1 MSGYRRLAAVGATAA
16 LALTGAGSAFA
27 ATPQQIYR
35 DLADNNRL
43 DGTYTRAELERALN
57 PSTVVR
63 TDALQRARV
72 PRKPIA
78 VPGDEPQSSTAAG
91 RSDRRVPFSA
101 LDVALLVAGGGP
113 LLLIGAGLRRR
124 IAEAPRRASAA
135 SG

>member
-1 MSGYRRLAAVGATAA
+1 MSGYRRLVVVGATAV

-43 DGTYTRAELERALN
+43 DGNYTRAELERALN
-57 PSTVVR
+57 PSTVMR
-63 TDALQRARV
+63 TDALQQARV

-78 VPGDEPQSSTAAG
+78 VAGDEAQPSPAAD

-101 LDVALLVAGGGP
+101 LDVALLIAGGGP

>member
-1 MSGYRRLAAVGATAA
+1 MSAYRRLAAVGAIAA
-16 LALTGAGSAFA
+16 LSIVGAGSAFA

-35 DLADNNRL
+35 DLADNGRL
-43 DGTYTRAELERALN
+43 DGVYTRADIERALN
-57 PSTVVR
+57 LPPVVG
-63 TDALQRARV
+63 TDAFQPA

-78 VPGDEPQSSTAAG
+78 ESAEEAGSAHAAE

-101 LDVALLVAGGGP
+101 LDAALLVAGGGP

-124 IAEAPRRASAA
+124 FAEGPRRASAA